1 VPKTPGNKTPG
12 KATPKIVLSPERRTR
27 VAAHLQ
33 KMFSADFDIVL
44 SDFRANEVI
53 DLMLRTLGPDVY
65 NQAVQDVRGH
75 LQAKLDDLEGEV
87 FVDGDL

>member
-1 VPKTPGNKTPG
+1 VPAPKSKS
-12 KATPKIVLSPERRTR
+12 ASAPKITLSPKRRAR
-27 VAAHLQ
+27 VAAGLQ
-33 KMFSADFDIVL
+33 KMFSADFDMDL

-65 NQAVQDVRGH
+65 NQAVQDVRAYF
-75 LQAKLDDLEGEV
+75 QSKLDDLEGEV

>member
-1 VPKTPGNKTPG
+1 MPAG
-12 KATPKIVLSPERRTR
+12 KSKPKIALSPERRAR

-33 KMFSADFDIVL
+33 KMFSADFDIEL
-44 SDFRANEVI
+44 SDFRASEVI

-65 NQAVQDVRGH
+65 NQAAQDVRGH

-87 FVDGDL
+87 FVDDDL